1 MISFCVCRESIG
13 VAVAFIWS
21 FICSA
26 NDEYSHR
33 AFHTSIKSSGFP
45 KGRIHEHMTRD
56 EILSVFS
63 TQPESVPE
71 YEIVPIF
78 HKENGGYHARKVRS
92 YSTQIQLRAFNQNI
106 TLYLEPTDHVL
117 LGENTPV
124 YTTHKDDSRPLGI
137 KYTLLQD
144 AWHDDIR
151 TYQDPMNQ
159 AAVTLHREPN
169 GNFNVDGTIGD
180 NMVIKSLPSRIQKVF
195 PSHFPESMSG
205 FKNQP
210 NSLFYNNEKATQ
222 HVVYK
227 PNIHPVIDII
237 GNIKKTGEALWNN
250 LFDFRR
256 NSNRFKRTIF
266 DTVYPQI
273 LVIVD
278 YETYKAHGK
287 NIKALTKYMAAFWN
301 GVDLRYR
308 GMSDPKVRLN
318 IAGLII
324 PKEEGAAPYMEKYR
338 RGNKLIED
346 RKTLEALGRY
356 LYKENRF
363 SSDMFDIAVAITN
376 LNMCMIKSDGCDPSA
391 RGLGYY
397 GGACKHNVHNADL
410 STAFLEDS
418 GGFNGIATAAHEI
431 GHVLGAP
438 HDGEDSLS
446 YIGGPGAKH
455 CNWND
460 GYLMSSIRRNSR
472 GLHWSSCSIEAMRH
486 FLKKEAYCLR
496 NKPVVLNPYK
506 KILPGK
512 LISRDEQCW
521 RTLNMVECSI
531 TKNECGALWCV
542 KPDGLSNCVSKGAPA
557 EGSPCGNGNI
567 CLDGYCVMEPK
578 ELISTNY

>member
-431 GHVLGAP
+431 GHV
-438 HDGEDSLS
+438 
-446 YIGGPGAKH
+446 
-455 CNWND
+455 
-460 GYLMSSIRRNSR
+460 SS
-472 GLHWSSCSIEAMRH
+472 
-486 FLKKEAYCLR
+486 
-496 NKPVVLNPYK
+496 
-506 KILPGK
+506 
-512 LISRDEQCW
+512 
-521 RTLNMVECSI
+521 T
-531 TKNECGALWCV
+531 
-542 KPDGLSNCVSKGAPA
+542 
-557 EGSPCGNGNI
+557 
-567 CLDGYCVMEPK
+567 
-578 ELISTNY
+578 